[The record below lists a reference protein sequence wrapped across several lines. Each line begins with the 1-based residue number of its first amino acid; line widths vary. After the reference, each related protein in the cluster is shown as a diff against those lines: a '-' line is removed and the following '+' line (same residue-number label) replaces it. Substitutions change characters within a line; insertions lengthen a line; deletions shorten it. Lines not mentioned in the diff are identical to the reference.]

1 MRVSVV
7 PRPISIAT
15 ESRYSIARTLDKH
28 FAGVRDKAIEE
39 DIPNGNAY
47 RLLEAEVGHCG
58 AAEIAGASVAAPY
71 VSAIAAAVAVSRL
84 IAVVSGCE
92 CPPGEVRQLSS
103 SKPRIAP
110 SVRFEARGM
119 RHAGKPKMTS

>member
-15 ESRYSIARTLDKH
+15 EFSVFDRTHPIDKH

-58 AAEIAGASVAAPY
+58 TAEIAGASAP
-71 VSAIAAAVAVSRL
+71 L
-84 IAVVSGCE
+84 
-92 CPPGEVRQLSS
+92 L
-103 SKPRIAP
+103 
-110 SVRFEARGM
+110 M
-119 RHAGKPKMTS
+119 